1 MIPMNRETEIHELK
15 TAMQT
20 TQDRRMYERYQAVR
34 LVLEGRTRKET
45 ADIIN
50 RTEHTVG
57 KYVSAYEADG
67 LAGLRRGVSTG
78 KPPRLS
84 EAQRQE
90 LKDIVADQTPAD
102 VGFPARANWT
112 LALVAELI
120 ERKWGET
127 YTPRGVS
134 KMLHALG
141 LSYTRP
147 TYTLEKADP
156 EKQRTF
162 SEETFPECK
171 KN

>member
-1 MIPMNRETEIHELK
+1 MNRVTEIHELK

-57 KYVSAYEADG
+57 KYVSAYETDG
-67 LAGLRRGVSTG
+67 LPRLRRGVSTG

-84 EAQRQE
+84 PAPRQE
-90 LKDIVADQTPAD
+90 LKDIVANQTPAD

-127 YTPRGVS
+127 YTPD
-134 KMLHALG
+134 LHIG
-141 LSYTRP
+141 KSRP
-147 TYTLEKADP
+147 
-156 EKQRTF
+156 
-162 SEETFPECK
+162 
-171 KN
+171 